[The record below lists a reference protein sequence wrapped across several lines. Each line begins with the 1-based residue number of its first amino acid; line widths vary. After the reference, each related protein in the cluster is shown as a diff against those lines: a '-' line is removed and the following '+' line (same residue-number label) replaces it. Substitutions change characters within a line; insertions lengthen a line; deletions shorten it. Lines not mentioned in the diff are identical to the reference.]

1 MTVSGKFKS
10 SKALGTEL
18 LPINPQELLDL
29 LKETDYTEVAKG
41 TTDSVISDEDLR
53 QLLDRSDL
61 QRIWNCRLEG
71 KTEAKEP
78 LVDLELKGVFKVV
91 SDVWDEPVVK
101 GVGVAGP

>member
-1 MTVSGKFKS
+1 MNVSGKFKL

-18 LPINPQELLDL
+18 LPISPQELLDL

-41 TTDSVISDEDLR
+41 MTDSVISDEDLR

-71 KTEAKEP
+71 KKGKP
-78 LVDLELKGVFKVV
+78 NKLWKRCLFLKFF
-91 SDVWDEPVVK
+91 W
-101 GVGVAGP
+101 

>member
-1 MTVSGKFKS
+1 MKLSMNVSGKFS
-10 SKALGTEL
+10 ESKAPGTEL

-41 TTDSVISDEDLR
+41 MTDSVISDEDLR

-71 KTEAKEP
+71 KMGK
-78 LVDLELKGVFKVV
+78 LEKLWK
-91 SDVWDEPVVK
+91 
-101 GVGVAGP
+101 

>member
-1 MTVSGKFKS
+1 MTVSGKFKA

-29 LKETDYTEVAKG
+29 LKEADYTEVAKG
-41 TTDSVISDEDLR
+41 MTDSVISDEDLR

-71 KTEAKEP
+71 KMGK
-78 LVDLELKGVFKVV
+78 LEKLWELCNA
-91 SDVWDEPVVK
+91 D
-101 GVGVAGP
+101 